1 MSALYDA
8 YCKRVKRY
16 RTPEPVV
23 RHIQREGQ
31 APDMANPPYGDAAVA
46 RALALIRAKLA
57 AEGVAEGDDAAVR
70 DCLSRTVMPVKLTA
84 IWFAYKDGMR

>member
-23 RHIQREGQ
+23 RHIQREGRWVVVVE
-31 APDMANPPYGDAAVA
+31 NPPY
-46 RALALIRAKLA
+46 R
-57 AEGVAEGDDAAVR
+57 
-70 DCLSRTVMPVKLTA
+70 
-84 IWFAYKDGMR
+84 KDGKR